1 MDDTIGTLKRVY
13 SHLNLPFTKHVENVA
28 FARTHAE
35 NITGTNGSGKDN
47 FSNNAM
53 QLYFRKGYYN
63 TFRGSSFAHDSWK
76 KKLHLKHIQI
86 IEEGCEKFMSAN
98 NYEKFTK

>member
-1 MDDTIGTLKRVY
+1 MRYEDIVDDTIGTLKRVY

-47 FSNNAM
+47 FSKNAT
-53 QLYFRKGYYN
+53 LFSERDI
-63 TFRGSSFAHDSWK
+63 TTHSEEVL
-76 KKLHLKHIQI
+76 LHTTPGKRNCI
-86 IEEGCEKFMSAN
+86 
-98 NYEKFTK
+98 